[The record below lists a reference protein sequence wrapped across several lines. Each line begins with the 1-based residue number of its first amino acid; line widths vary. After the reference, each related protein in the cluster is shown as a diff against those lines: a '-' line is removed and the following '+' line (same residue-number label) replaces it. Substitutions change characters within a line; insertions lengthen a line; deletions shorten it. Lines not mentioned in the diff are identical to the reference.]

1 MLQPYPPFHV
11 HKPICS
17 VRRRRRRGRGGGVGS
32 LSDEFKDTPF
42 KEMTKCWLHF
52 KLCMI
57 LVLSEQRLMDKSLKN
72 GQMA

>member
-1 MLQPYPPFHV
+1 M
-11 HKPICS
+11 
-17 VRRRRRRGRGGGVGS
+17 GGGGVGS